1 VRAGAPRGRRGS
13 PRAGLAIAVA
23 AAVAAVAAAGCAPQL
38 DGPLERQRAIDR
50 DEADRLAALLA
61 ALPGAV
67 AANVVLHHAFRDPLA
82 AAPPIPATFAAVI
95 TVDDRADR
103 DAIRAAATRLARA
116 AVPELAAAAAPAT
129 APAIEPVI
137 VIDPAVHRPAL
148 ARVGP
153 FSVEDGSRA
162 PLKLALA
169 LGCATIAALAAAL
182 ALRAGRHRRGN
193 SAQ

>member
-13 PRAGLAIAVA
+13 LRAGLAIAVA
-23 AAVAAVAAAGCAPQL
+23 AAVATVAAAGCAPQL
-38 DGPLERQRAIDR
+38 DGPLERQRAVDR
-50 DEADRLAALLA
+50 DDADRLAAQLA

-116 AVPELAAAAAPAT
+116 AVPELAAAAAPA
-129 APAIEPVI
+129 PAIEPVI
-137 VIDPAVHRPAL
+137 VIDPAVHRPVL